1 MDLRIVS
8 VTEYWFA
15 RRFPVG
21 NPRNAMSPVHWK
33 GYAVV
38 AAYVTL
44 LALGGVAF
52 AWLGASGNLITGA
65 AVFAAAAVVG
75 ASLFLILSSTKGDKT
90 RTVADYV
97 REQRKSA

>member
-1 MDLRIVS
+1 MDIGAVP

-21 NPRNAMSPVHWK
+21 SPRNAMSPVHWK

-44 LALGGVAF
+44 LVLGGVGF
-52 AWLGASGNLITGA
+52 AWLGASGKLIAGA
-65 AVFAAAAVVG
+65 TIFAVAAVVG
-75 ASLFLILSSTKGDKT
+75 ASLFIGLSNVKGDKT
-90 RTVADYV
+90 RTVADY
-97 REQRKSA
+97 RKGAQRV

>member
-1 MDLRIVS
+1 M
-8 VTEYWFA
+8 TEYWFA

-44 LALGGVAF
+44 LVLGGVAF
-52 AWLGASGNLITGA
+52 AWLGASERLILGAVIFA
-65 AVFAAAAVVG
+65 AVALVG
-75 ASLFLILSSTKGDKT
+75 ASLFIGLSITKGDKT
-90 RTVADYV
+90 RTVADY
-97 REQRKSA
+97 RKEARRV

>member
-1 MDLRIVS
+1 MDLRIVP

-44 LALGGVAF
+44 LVLGAVGF
-52 AWLGASGNLITGA
+52 AWLGASGNLIMGA
-65 AVFAAAAVVG
+65 AVFAATAVAG
-75 ASLFLILSSTKGDKT
+75 AGLFITLSVTKGDKT
-90 RTVADYV
+90 RTVADYL
-97 REQRKSA
+97 RERRKSA